1 MKGERESDRDRKIK
15 VDDRRDGEKESDR
28 DRQIKKDD

>member
-15 VDDRRDGEKESDR
+15 VDDRRDGER
-28 DRQIKKDD
+28 DSERISE